1 MLTTQRGPLEPASE
15 GAAVFH
21 DVFGFRVNPDKYEDS
36 EGTPFPGLTADK
48 LHEKGGPYHLQM
60 LVLQGACK
68 LWKQLMAQRAPRH
81 ADAGG
86 TVASPW
92 EPVVAYAY
100 IKYSDGIDHQPRHWD
115 KDEDTNR
122 MWRL

>member
-68 LWKQLMAQRAPRH
+68 L
-81 ADAGG
+81 
-86 TVASPW
+86 
-92 EPVVAYAY
+92 
-100 IKYSDGIDHQPRHWD
+100 
-115 KDEDTNR
+115 
-122 MWRL
+122 

>member
-1 MLTTQRGPLEPASE
+1 
-15 GAAVFH
+15 
-21 DVFGFRVNPDKYEDS
+21 
-36 EGTPFPGLTADK
+36 
-48 LHEKGGPYHLQM
+48 
-60 LVLQGACK
+60 
-68 LWKQLMAQRAPRH
+68 MAQRAPRH

-100 IKYSDGIDHQPRHWD
+100 IKYSDGNDHQPRHWD